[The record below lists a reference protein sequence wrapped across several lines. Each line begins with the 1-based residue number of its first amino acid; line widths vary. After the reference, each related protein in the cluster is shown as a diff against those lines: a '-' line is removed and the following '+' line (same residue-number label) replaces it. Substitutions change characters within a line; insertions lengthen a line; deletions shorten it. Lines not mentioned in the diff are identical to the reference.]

1 MFKSRTLI
9 NTFLKVLVTSLIP
22 MVVTMNA
29 GAQTTDRTAQLEKEI
44 EAIKQRLNKL
54 ESAQGI
60 STADPKPVAAA
71 TGTGYKSLASWRQ
84 LKNYMSPSDVR
95 ALLGEPVRIN
105 GGSLARWYYPN
116 GGELV
121 FVGDRLSQWNE
132 P

>member
-1 MFKSRTLI
+1 MFKSQALI
-9 NTFLKVLVTSLIP
+9 HTFLQVLVIAFIA
-22 MVVTMNA
+22 MVLTMNA

-54 ESAQGI
+54 ESVQGI
-60 STADPKPVAAA
+60 STAGPQPVAAA
-71 TGTGYKSLASWRQ
+71 TGSGYRSLASWRQ
-84 LKNYMSPSDVR
+84 LKNDMSPSDVR

-105 GGSLARWYYPN
+105 GGGVARWYYQN

-121 FVGDRLSQWNE
+121 FISDKLTQWKE

>member
-1 MFKSRTLI
+1 MRTSRVLI
-9 NTFLKVLVTSLIP
+9 NRFLQVLLIAFIP
-22 MVVTMNA
+22 LVVTMNA
-29 GAQTTDRTAQLEKEI
+29 GAQTTDHTAQLEKEI

-54 ESAQGI
+54 ESAQGT

-71 TGTGYKSLASWRQ
+71 TGSGYKSLASWRQ
-84 LKNYMSPSDVR
+84 LKNDMNPSDVR

-105 GGSLARWYYPN
+105 GGGVARWYYPN

-121 FVGDRLSQWNE
+121 FIRDKLNQWKE